1 MGLRDSLKKPLFML
15 TPFKTQNGRSTSI
28 HAPRPL
34 LFFSIPFWLLPH
46 HEPYAAMGVLVYELA
61 VITQGKTAARD
72 ITRARIRVE
81 LDGILIS
88 GGIDEMQGL
97 VRSLHDVQ
105 GNLSSLGH
113 HCVVQCNGGIIA
125 HQGRMSPPIMTMIAI
140 PMTRTMVAIPRRR
153 AMTMTV
159 AAVPL
164 VRGTRMWMMMMVIVA
179 AGEQPAHC
187 EKGNGSGEFLPSFQ
201 CKHLNPS
208 CLLNRQNPFGCIIP
222 KGDWKKLNGRLKYHK
237 EWQILF
243 SLSDN
248 KELTY
253 RFKQFYFSNQAK

>member
-1 MGLRDSLKKPLFML
+1 
-15 TPFKTQNGRSTSI
+15 
-28 HAPRPL
+28 
-34 LFFSIPFWLLPH
+34 
-46 HEPYAAMGVLVYELA
+46 MGVLVYELA

-72 ITRARIRVE
+72 IARARIRVE

-105 GNLSSLGH
+105 GNLSPLGH

-187 EKGNGSGEFLPSFQ
+187 EKGNGSGEFLPSLQ
-201 CKHLNPS
+201 RKHVNPS
-208 CLLNRQNPFGCIIP
+208 CLLNQPNPFDCIIP

-253 RFKQFYFSNQAK
+253 RFKQFYFSNQA